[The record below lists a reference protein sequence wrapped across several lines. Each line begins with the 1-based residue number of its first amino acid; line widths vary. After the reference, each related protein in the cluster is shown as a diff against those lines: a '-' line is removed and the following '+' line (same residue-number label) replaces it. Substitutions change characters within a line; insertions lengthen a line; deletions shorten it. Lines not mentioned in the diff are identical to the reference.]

1 MGFRVLTLPDAPTSL
16 PNRFDWVG
24 KLSRRKSFL
33 PLAQWAEFPAIGTA
47 VTYPSEA
54 SHLCLLGD
62 LPSTRLW
69 TSNGEG
75 SMDSDL
81 EGQQVMARARSRQNF
96 HL

>member
-16 PNRFDWVG
+16 PNGFDWVG
-24 KLSRRKSFL
+24 KISRHKGFL
-33 PLAQWAEFPAIGTA
+33 LLAQWTEFPPIGTA

-69 TSNGEG
+69 TGNGEG
-75 SMDSDL
+75 PMDSDL
-81 EGQQVMARARSRQNF
+81 EALQAMARARYRQDF